1 MGQLKNW
8 VNQDWVRIDSQGN
21 IAGECGTSK
30 NKKNPDRCLPRAKA
44 ESLTKEE
51 RKSTA
56 QKKKQAGAKGQTV
69 VANTPKARVRAN
81 TGGTMIKNKSKAD
94 LNKDGKLSSY
104 ETKRGMAIEKAMK
117 EQNRAKMKNGGFI
130 ARGCGAVRDDKR
142 KVTTMS
148 QEKIM
153 PKKKSEDPK
162 LQARLDAK
170 VRPDESVS
178 DDRIFYNMP
187 KKKAPAKKT
196 TTKKG
201 KK

>member
-1 MGQLKNW
+1 MATLKN
-8 VNQDWVRIDSQGN
+8 
-21 IAGECGTSK
+21 SK
-30 NKKNPDRCLPRAKA
+30 
-44 ESLTKEE
+44 
-51 RKSTA
+51 
-56 QKKKQAGAKGQTV
+56 
-69 VANTPKARVRAN
+69 
-81 TGGTMIKNKSKAD
+81 KAD
-94 LNKDGKLSSY
+94 LDKDGKLSSY

-117 EQNRAKMKNGGFI
+117 KQNRVKLAEGGFI
-130 ARGCGAVRDDKR
+130 AKGCGAVMNDKR
-142 KVTTMS
+142 KVTTIS

-178 DDRIFYNMP
+178 DDRIYYNMP